1 MPAPAEIA
9 MKFAL
14 SVSIVLFHTPRRQVF
29 ALLDSLAIACARA
42 RAELPLGEVG
52 ITLIDNSDGKTA
64 PAEFSSGD
72 VKEMSRFFELENCE
86 QKLRHGHGN
95 VGYGTAHNLA
105 IGESAAEYHLLLNP
119 DVELAP
125 DALAAGLAYLS
136 EDSGAVLV
144 SPVVIPEPNPGGE
157 RQYLCKRYPSL
168 LVLLLRG
175 LAPAILRKPFAG
187 KLAAYEMRDLPADE
201 PTAGIPIASGCC
213 MLCRTVALREVGGF
227 DEGYFLYFE
236 DFDLSLR
243 LGRLG
248 RLVHLPAMRIRHE
261 GGNAAAKGLRHIAM
275 FCRSGLRFFN
285 RHGWKW
291 L

>member
-1 MPAPAEIA
+1 MT
-9 MKFAL
+9 FAL

-29 ALLDSLAIACARA
+29 ALLDSLAAACARA
-42 RAELPLGEVG
+42 RAELPLGDIGV
-52 ITLIDNSDGKTA
+52 TLIDNSGGGTA
-64 PAEFSSGD
+64 PNEFSPGD
-72 VKEMSRFFELENCE
+72 MNEAGRLFRLENRKL
-86 QKLRHGHGN
+86 KLRHGHGN
-95 VGYGTAHNLA
+95 VGYGAAHNLA

-119 DVELAP
+119 DVELAA
-125 DALAAGLAYLS
+125 DALAAGLAHLDGHS
-136 EDSGAVLV
+136 EAVLV
-144 SPVVIPEPNPGGE
+144 SPLVITEPNR

-175 LAPAILRKPFAG
+175 FAPAIARKPFAG

-201 PTAGIPIASGCC
+201 PSAGIPIASGCC
-213 MLCRTVALREVGGF
+213 MLCRTGALREAGGF

-248 RLVHLPAMRIRHE
+248 HLVHLPAMRIRHE
-261 GGNAAAKGLRHIAM
+261 GGNAAAKGWRHIAM
-275 FCRSGLRFFN
+275 FCRSGRRFFN